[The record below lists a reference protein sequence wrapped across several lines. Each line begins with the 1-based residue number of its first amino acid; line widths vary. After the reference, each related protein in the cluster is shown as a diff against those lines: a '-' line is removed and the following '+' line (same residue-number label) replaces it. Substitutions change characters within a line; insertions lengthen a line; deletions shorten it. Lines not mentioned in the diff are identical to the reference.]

1 MFKKKINGSRFL
13 AALRE
18 SKELRQEFRKKMKS
32 KEKFTIIIDGKKYI
46 VEEPE

>member
-18 SKELRQEFRKKMKS
+18 SNELRQEFRKKMKS
-32 KEKFTIIIDGKKYI
+32 KEKFTIIIGGKQYI
-46 VEEPE
+46 VGELE